1 MARRKSKTMF
11 DAINHAWMKGW
22 QVSHAE
28 FSPEALD
35 AINSQLNRIEDFVPD
50 EREFVTQLL
59 DDVSP
64 KYHWVT
70 KVAYRMGALSHAV
83 KVELGLDP
91 PKESDE
97 TAYSIARGLKDA
109 RDGNFSRFDA
119 EREVVEIYRGGEKVS
134 EETYEAFW
142 ADDDEE

>member
-1 MARRKSKTMF
+1 MLG
-11 DAINHAWMKGW
+11 AIKHAWMKGW
-22 QVSHAE
+22 HVSHAE

-35 AINSQLNRIEDFVPD
+35 AINSQLKRTEDFVPD
-50 EREFVTQLL
+50 DREFVTQLL

-97 TAYSIARGLKDA
+97 LAYSIAQGLKDV
-109 RDGNFSRFDA
+109 REGNFSRFDTD
-119 EREVVEIYRGGEKVS
+119 REVIETYRGGEKVS
-134 EETYEAFW
+134 EETYEEFW
-142 ADDDEE
+142 ADDDDE